1 MWNTIEERVQY
12 ESIDL
17 LMTKIIFSS
26 SKSFSLIKLTMKS
39 SLVNEKYP
47 YFSTVLIQKKRGSLC
62 LVNSEQVKT
71 RMHHSCNLMISP
83 TLH

>member
-17 LMTKIIFSS
+17 LMTKIIFSF
-26 SKSFSLIKLTMKS
+26 SKPFSLIKLTMKS

-47 YFSTVLIQKKRGSLC
+47 YFSTVLIQKK
-62 LVNSEQVKT
+62 ED
-71 RMHHSCNLMISP
+71 HYA
-83 TLH
+83 